1 MNNLEYIDIKSLVKK
16 MIEGEIQI
24 NKPLMLTSKDMTVV
38 EEITFLS
45 HIIKHNNVSKDTIF
59 IFLNETLEIFNNQ
72 LLKLMTNRY
81 VQEFIDYIKNNWSD
95 KSDILF
101 KNTLSEDRI
110 ELIENILKNINELCR
125 EFKELNIKI
134 ESNHVTDLLIE
145 DELVDNIDIFLT
157 SIEEFNNNTD
167 EILNEIN
174 EYEKELNKI
183 NIHVLLD
190 LSMKDKKLYLEYN
203 NIDKDDRIPVKIQNI
218 FLNYIYIL
226 NLIKKHIIYYRKV
239 IDRVKEISKNMGNYS
254 KDSKMKVKK
263 SDNIFKIET
272 REKEIDNYLDSI
284 IDY

>member
-16 MIEGEIQI
+16 MIEGDIQI

-81 VQEFIDYIKNNWSD
+81 VQEFIDHIKNNWSD
-95 KSDILF
+95 ESDILF

-263 SDNIFKIET
+263 SDNVFKIET
-272 REKEIDNYLDSI
+272 REKEIDNYLDSL

>member
-1 MNNLEYIDIKSLVKK
+1 M
-16 MIEGEIQI
+16 
-24 NKPLMLTSKDMTVV
+24 
-38 EEITFLS
+38 
-45 HIIKHNNVSKDTIF
+45 
-59 IFLNETLEIFNNQ
+59 NETLEIFNNQ

-263 SDNIFKIET
+263 SDNVFKIET